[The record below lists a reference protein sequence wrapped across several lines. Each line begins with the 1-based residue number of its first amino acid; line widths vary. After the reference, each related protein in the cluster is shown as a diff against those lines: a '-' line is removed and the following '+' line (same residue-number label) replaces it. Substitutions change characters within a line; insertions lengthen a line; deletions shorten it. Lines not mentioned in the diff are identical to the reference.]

1 MTTGTYRSPRAVIFD
16 MDGLLFDTETLYRDA
31 LDAAAQGMGR
41 HMPEPVFHSLIGL
54 PGEAS
59 RRLLL
64 DHFGED
70 FDVDGL
76 WDASAE
82 HFHALARG
90 QDFLK
95 AGVREILDLLDD
107 LSLPRAIATSSRHED
122 VAFNLGRHGLEGR
135 FHAVAA
141 RGDYPRGKPHPDPF
155 LVAARRLDV
164 DPASCLALEDSHNGV
179 RSAASAGMMT
189 VMVPDLLAPTEEMDA
204 LCARIV
210 GDLHAAADLV
220 RLSLQA

>member
-1 MTTGTYRSPRAVIFD
+1 MPLLRPPRAVIFD
-16 MDGLLFDTETLYRDA
+16 MDGLLFDTEVLYRDA
-31 LDAAAQGMGR
+31 LSAAARDMGA

-54 PGEAS
+54 PGESS

-64 DHFGED
+64 DHFGEN

-90 QDFLK
+90 QDLLK
-95 AGVREILDLLDD
+95 AGVREFLDLLDA
-107 LSLPRAIATSSRHED
+107 LALPRAIATSSRHED
-122 VAFNLGRHGLEGR
+122 VTFNLGRHGLEGR

-141 RGDYPRGKPHPDPF
+141 RGDYSRGKPHPDPF
-155 LVAARRLDV
+155 LVAAGRLEV
-164 DPASCLALEDSHNGV
+164 DPADCLALEDSHNGV

-189 VMVPDLLAPTEEMDA
+189 VMVPDLLAATDEMDA

-210 GDLHAAADLV
+210 DDLHAAADLV
-220 RLSLQA
+220 RLSLGA

>member
-1 MTTGTYRSPRAVIFD
+1 MPLPRPPRAVIFD
-16 MDGLLFDTETLYRDA
+16 MDGLLFDTEVLYRDA
-31 LDAAAQGMGR
+31 FFAAARDMGG

-54 PGEAS
+54 PGESS

-95 AGVREILDLLDD
+95 AGVREVLDLLDA
-107 LSLPRAIATSSRHED
+107 LALPRAIATSSRHED
-122 VAFNLGRHGLEGR
+122 VAFNLGRHGLEDR

-155 LVAARRLDV
+155 LVAAGWLGV
-164 DPASCLALEDSHNGV
+164 DPADCLALEDSHNGV
-179 RSAASAGMMT
+179 RSAAAAGMMT
-189 VMVPDLLAPTEEMDA
+189 VMIPDLLAPNPEMDA
-204 LCARIV
+204 LCVCIV
-210 GDLHAAADLV
+210 SDLHSAADLI
-220 RLSLQA
+220 RLSLGQA

>member
-1 MTTGTYRSPRAVIFD
+1 MPLPRPPRAVIFD
-16 MDGLLFDTETLYRDA
+16 MDGLLFDTEALYRDA
-31 LDAAAQGMGR
+31 FLAAARDMGG

-54 PGEAS
+54 PGESS

-64 DHFGED
+64 DHFGDD

-95 AGVREILDLLDD
+95 AGVREVLDLLDA
-107 LSLPRAIATSSRHED
+107 LALPRAIATSSRHED
-122 VAFNLGRHGLEGR
+122 VAFNLGRHGLEDR

-155 LVAARRLDV
+155 LVAAGWLGV
-164 DPASCLALEDSHNGV
+164 DPADCLALEDSHNGV
-179 RSAASAGMMT
+179 RSAAAAGMMT
-189 VMVPDLLAPTEEMDA
+189 VMIPDLLAPNPEMDA
-204 LCARIV
+204 LCVRIV
-210 GDLHAAADLV
+210 SDLHSAADLI
-220 RLSLQA
+220 RLSLGQA

>member
-1 MTTGTYRSPRAVIFD
+1 MPLPRPPRAVIFD
-16 MDGLLFDTETLYRDA
+16 MDGLLFDTEVLYRDA
-31 LDAAAQGMGR
+31 LGAAARGMGR
-41 HMPEPVFHSLIGL
+41 DMPEPVFHSLIGL

-70 FDVDGL
+70 FDVDRL
-76 WDASAE
+76 SDASAE
-82 HFHALARG
+82 HFHAIARG

-95 AGVREILDLLDD
+95 AGVREVLDLLDA

-155 LVAARRLDV
+155 LVAARRLEV
-164 DPASCLALEDSHNGV
+164 EPGHCLALEDSHNGV
-179 RSAASAGMMT
+179 RSAATAGMMT
-189 VMVPDLLAPTEEMDA
+189 VMIPDLLAPTDEMEA
-204 LCARIV
+204 LCARILD
-210 GDLHAAADLV
+210 DLHAAADLI
-220 RLSLQA
+220 RLSLGA

>member
-1 MTTGTYRSPRAVIFD
+1 MPLPRPPRAVIFD
-16 MDGLLFDTETLYRDA
+16 MDGLLFDTEVLYRDA
-31 LDAAAQGMGR
+31 LSAAARDMGA

-54 PGEAS
+54 PGESS

-64 DHFGED
+64 DHFGEN

-82 HFHALARG
+82 HFHTLARG

-95 AGVREILDLLDD
+95 AGVREFLDLLDA
-107 LSLPRAIATSSRHED
+107 LALPRAIATSSRHED
-122 VAFNLGRHGLEGR
+122 VTFNLGRHGLEGR

-155 LVAARRLDV
+155 LVAAGRLEV
-164 DPASCLALEDSHNGV
+164 DPADCLALEDSHNGV

-189 VMVPDLLAPTEEMDA
+189 VMVPDLLAATDEMDA

-210 GDLHAAADLV
+210 DDLHAAADLV
-220 RLSLQA
+220 RFSLGA

>member
-1 MTTGTYRSPRAVIFD
+1 MPLPRPPRAVIFD
-16 MDGLLFDTETLYRDA
+16 MDGLLFDTEVLYRDA
-31 LDAAAQGMGR
+31 FFAAARDMGG

-59 RRLLL
+59 RPLLL

-76 WDASAE
+76 WEASTE

-95 AGVREILDLLDD
+95 AGVREVLDLLDA
-107 LSLPRAIATSSRHED
+107 LALPRAIATSSRHED
-122 VAFNLGRHGLEGR
+122 VAFNLGRHGLEDR

-155 LVAARRLDV
+155 LVAAGWLGV
-164 DPASCLALEDSHNGV
+164 DPADCLALEDSHNGV
-179 RSAASAGMMT
+179 RSAAAAGMMT
-189 VMVPDLLAPTEEMDA
+189 VMIPDLLAPNPEMDA

-210 GDLHAAADLV
+210 SDLHAAADLI
-220 RLSLQA
+220 RLSLGRA